1 MSMSPNASPS
11 GDALLGRD
19 VPGFSPHSVLFMSD
33 EAEASDAQA
42 LADNV
47 ADPVDIRIYEGKTAH
62 GVQLL
67 DNPKVKQDIRDWLTA
82 NLPLSFGG

>member
-1 MSMSPNASPS
+1 
-11 GDALLGRD
+11 
-19 VPGFSPHSVLFMSD
+19 MSD

-67 DNPKVKQDIRDWLTA
+67 DSPQAVQDIQDWLAA
-82 NLPLSFGG
+82 NLPLSSGG